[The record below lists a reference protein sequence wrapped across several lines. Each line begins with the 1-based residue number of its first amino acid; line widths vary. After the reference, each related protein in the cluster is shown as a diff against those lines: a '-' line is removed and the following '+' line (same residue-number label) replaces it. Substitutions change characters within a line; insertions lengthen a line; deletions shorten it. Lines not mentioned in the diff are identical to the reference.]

1 MLFISTYDMRWDVEY
16 THSKEKH
23 MWTDWLKRKRK
34 RKKHYVV
41 ELFLIKILIKIRS
54 NIHIQQNMFD
64 NGRVYTST
72 HEKRVEW
79 IF

>member
-23 MWTDWLKRKRK
+23 MWTDWLKRK